1 MNKTLDFDPDAP
13 YMKAAAG
20 KRFRNRL
27 ASSGCLRPELLT
39 LCLLLV
45 ILFGQ
50 AFKVSAERSVTL
62 TIRENPLPG
71 IDIGNWNDAKVDWSS
86 GIILEADYT
95 ADSSLSG
102 RSLYSYFNSNPG
114 ILALTKM
121 EVIGY
126 GAQLLYAPLRSGGK
140 VPYIVMS
147 ADYRNASG
155 SLTSSP
161 LKSKIILDLAEF
173 GEGWNLNAIGL
184 EVVNYDRYRN
194 FKNSEATGI
203 IYVNG
208 HELHAPDNAAPEE
221 IRADLSADGP
231 VKQIT
236 IATDEHASVG
246 FRAITLYLGGESEFV
261 ELDDDRAATPDY
273 NSEGVYRLP
282 YAAVGGIA
290 EPDLLSCAIFD
301 AAGKR
306 MNVTALYNPATQYF
320 SVNPSIENGDILDEG
335 YYRAV
340 YYIDDSYYEPKAE
353 DGAEFAILPSA
364 QGMYLNWKP
373 IDPYSSMIWEVPSH
387 TIRTDGNGNTI
398 QHDWEHVLV
407 NGFRSGTIV
416 YWKVTRDED
425 RRALLA
431 DPAVIP
437 SGALTAVGPSSEIP
451 DGYQRLSNQSADLSR
466 GNRLSLILQRNGVNS
481 YPINIDYTK
490 VDIPTLIT
498 EVSSESVDVI
508 SSDYYDMTGRRIME
522 TGNHIGRMMLKVD
535 RMADG
540 SIRTTKFLPHE

>member
-246 FRAITLYLGGESEFV
+246 FRAITLYLGG
-261 ELDDDRAATPDY
+261 
-273 NSEGVYRLP
+273 
-282 YAAVGGIA
+282 
-290 EPDLLSCAIFD
+290 
-301 AAGKR
+301 
-306 MNVTALYNPATQYF
+306 
-320 SVNPSIENGDILDEG
+320 
-335 YYRAV
+335 
-340 YYIDDSYYEPKAE
+340 
-353 DGAEFAILPSA
+353 
-364 QGMYLNWKP
+364 
-373 IDPYSSMIWEVPSH
+373 
-387 TIRTDGNGNTI
+387 
-398 QHDWEHVLV
+398 
-407 NGFRSGTIV
+407 
-416 YWKVTRDED
+416 
-425 RRALLA
+425 
-431 DPAVIP
+431 
-437 SGALTAVGPSSEIP
+437 
-451 DGYQRLSNQSADLSR
+451 
-466 GNRLSLILQRNGVNS
+466 
-481 YPINIDYTK
+481 
-490 VDIPTLIT
+490 
-498 EVSSESVDVI
+498 
-508 SSDYYDMTGRRIME
+508 
-522 TGNHIGRMMLKVD
+522 
-535 RMADG
+535 
-540 SIRTTKFLPHE
+540 